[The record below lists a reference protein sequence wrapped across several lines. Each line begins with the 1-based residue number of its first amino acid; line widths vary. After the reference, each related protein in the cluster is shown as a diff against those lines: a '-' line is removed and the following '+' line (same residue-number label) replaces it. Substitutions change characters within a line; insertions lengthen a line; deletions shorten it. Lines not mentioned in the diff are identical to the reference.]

1 MPDFDYQTD
10 VLIVGTGGA
19 GLVGALV
26 VKEHGFEPL
35 VIEKTNVVGGTTAW
49 SGGGLWIP
57 NNPVSRRAGLQDSFE
72 AALRY
77 MDEVIG
83 DVGPASSPARRRA
96 FLEYG
101 PQMVEFLERLGFR
114 WRPSLGYPDY
124 YPEKPG
130 GSTFGRSIEG
140 AMFDG
145 RLLGPWL
152 SRLHRYPNL
161 PSVPLHTNEASKFAL
176 VLRTPSGA
184 ATVARVLWRLVSYRL
199 RGRIPLTLGAS
210 LVGQL
215 LMLCL
220 QRGIPI
226 WLESLLEDLLV
237 EEDRVVGA
245 VVRHQG
251 RTVRVRAR
259 GGVLLAA
266 GGFAHNREM
275 RERYHPHP
283 ITTDWTSA
291 APSDTGDA
299 IRAAQA
305 IGAAVDLLDDAWWG
319 PTAILP
325 NGRPLFI
332 LWERSFPFGI
342 IVDSSGQRFMNE
354 SASYVDC
361 GHWQYER
368 HRTVPAIPAW
378 LIIDSK
384 HRRFYPFGFVPP
396 IVTPRSMT
404 GPQFLVRA
412 QTLREL
418 AARCG
423 IDPDGLERTV
433 ERFNRMAIAGKDED
447 FHRGDSAYDRYYGD
461 PRVRPNPNLGPL
473 DRPPFYATAI
483 YPGDL
488 GTKGGLLTDEWA
500 RVLREDGRP
509 IPGLYAAGNTTASV
523 MGRTYPGPGS
533 TIGPACTFAYIGML
547 HAVRQLREAFA
558 RTEGEHPR
566 DGH

>member
-10 VLIVGTGGA
+10 VLVVGSGGA

-35 VIEKTNVVGGTTAW
+35 VIEKTAFVGGTTAW

-72 AALRY
+72 SALRY

-83 DVGPASSPARRRA
+83 DVGPASSPQRRRA
-96 FLEYG
+96 FLEFG

-114 WRPSLGYPDY
+114 WRAAVGYPDY

-130 GSTFGRSIEG
+130 GSTFGRAIEG
-140 AMFDG
+140 ALFDG
-145 RLLGPWL
+145 RELGPWL
-152 SRLHRYPNL
+152 PRLHRYPSV
-161 PSVPLHTNEASKFAL
+161 PSVPLHTNEAAKFAL
-176 VLRTPSGA
+176 ALRTLQGA
-184 ATVARVLWRLVSYRL
+184 ATAARVTWRLFSWRL
-199 RGRIPLTLGAS
+199 RGRVPLTLGAS

-215 LMLCL
+215 LRLCV
-220 QRGIPI
+220 QRSIPI
-226 WLESLLEDLLV
+226 WLESPLVELLV
-237 EEDRVVGA
+237 DDGAVVGA
-245 VVRHQG
+245 VVQHQG
-251 RTVRVRAR
+251 RRVRVRAR
-259 GGVLLAA
+259 GGVLLAS
-266 GGFAHNREM
+266 GGFAQNREM

-283 ITTDWTSA
+283 ITTEWTSA
-291 APSDTGDA
+291 PPSDTGDA

-305 IGAAVDLLDDAWWG
+305 IGAALALMDDAWWG
-319 PTAILP
+319 PTAIMP
-325 NGRPLFI
+325 NGRPLFV
-332 LWERSFPFGI
+332 LWERSFPFSI

-368 HRTVPAIPAW
+368 HRTIPAIPAW

-396 IVTPRSMT
+396 VITPRSMT
-404 GPQFLVRA
+404 SERFLVRA
-412 QTLREL
+412 ETVREL
-418 AARCG
+418 AHCCG
-423 IDPDGLERTV
+423 IDPDGLERTIG
-433 ERFNRMAIAGKDED
+433 RFNRMALVGRDED
-447 FHRGDSAYDRYYGD
+447 FHRCESACDRFYGD
-461 PRVRPNPNLGPL
+461 PRVRLNPNLGPL
-473 DRPPFYATAI
+473 DKPPFYATAI

-488 GTKGGLLTDEWA
+488 GTKGELLTDEWA
-500 RVLREDGRP
+500 RVLREDGQP
-509 IPGLYAAGNTTASV
+509 ILGLYAAGNTTASV

-547 HAVRQLREAFA
+547 HAVRQLSDALPTGR
-558 RTEGEHPR
+558 
-566 DGH
+566 

>member
-10 VLIVGTGGA
+10 VLVVGSGGA

-35 VIEKTNVVGGTTAW
+35 VIEKTAFVGGTTAW

-72 AALRY
+72 SALRY

-83 DVGPASSPARRRA
+83 DVGPASSPQRRRA
-96 FLEYG
+96 FLEFG

-114 WRPSLGYPDY
+114 WRAAVGYPDY

-130 GSTFGRSIEG
+130 GSTFGRAIEG
-140 AMFDG
+140 ALFDG
-145 RLLGPWL
+145 RELGPWL
-152 SRLHRYPNL
+152 PRLHRYPSV
-161 PSVPLHTNEASKFAL
+161 PSVPLHTNEAAKFAL
-176 VLRTPSGA
+176 ALRTLQGA
-184 ATVARVLWRLVSYRL
+184 ATAARVTWRLFSWRL
-199 RGRIPLTLGAS
+199 RGRVPLTLGAS

-215 LMLCL
+215 LRLCV
-220 QRGIPI
+220 QRSIPI
-226 WLESLLEDLLV
+226 WLESPLVELLV
-237 EEDRVVGA
+237 DDGAVVGA
-245 VVRHQG
+245 VVQHQG
-251 RTVRVRAR
+251 RRVRVRAR
-259 GGVLLAA
+259 GGVLLAS
-266 GGFAHNREM
+266 GGFAQNREM

-283 ITTDWTSA
+283 ITTEWTSA
-291 APSDTGDA
+291 PPSDTGDA

-305 IGAAVDLLDDAWWG
+305 IGAALALMDDAWWG
-319 PTAILP
+319 PTAIMP
-325 NGRPLFI
+325 NGRPLFV
-332 LWERSFPFGI
+332 LWERSFPFSI

-368 HRTVPAIPAW
+368 HRTIPAIPAW

-396 IVTPRSMT
+396 VITPRSMT
-404 GPQFLVRA
+404 SERFLVRA
-412 QTLREL
+412 ETVREL
-418 AARCG
+418 AHCCG
-423 IDPDGLERTV
+423 IDPDGLERTIG
-433 ERFNRMAIAGKDED
+433 RFNRMALVGRDED
-447 FHRGDSAYDRYYGD
+447 FHRCESACDRFYGD

-473 DRPPFYATAI
+473 DKPPFYATAI

-488 GTKGGLLTDEWA
+488 GTKGELLTDEWA
-500 RVLREDGRP
+500 RVLREDGQP
-509 IPGLYAAGNTTASV
+509 ILGLYAAGNTTASV

-547 HAVRQLREAFA
+547 HAVRQLSDALATGR
-558 RTEGEHPR
+558 
-566 DGH
+566 

>member
-1 MPDFDYQTD
+1 MSWSSA
-10 VLIVGTGGA
+10 VAG

-26 VKEHGFEPL
+26 MKEHGFEPL
-35 VIEKTNVVGGTTAW
+35 VIEKTAFVGGMTAW

-72 AALRY
+72 SALRY

-83 DVGPASSPARRRA
+83 DVGPGSSPQRRRA
-96 FLEYG
+96 FLEFG

-114 WRPSLGYPDY
+114 WRAPVGYPDY

-130 GSTFGRSIEG
+130 GSTFGRAIEG
-140 AMFDG
+140 ALFDG
-145 RLLGPWL
+145 RELGPWL
-152 SRLHRYPNL
+152 PRLHRYPSV
-161 PSVPLHTNEASKFAL
+161 PSVPLHTNEAAKFAL
-176 VLRTPSGA
+176 ALRTLQGA
-184 ATVARVLWRLVSYRL
+184 ATAARVTWRLFSWRL
-199 RGRIPLTLGAS
+199 RGRVPHTLGAS

-215 LMLCL
+215 LRLCV
-220 QRGIPI
+220 QRSIPI
-226 WLESLLEDLLV
+226 WLESPLVELLV
-237 EEDRVVGA
+237 DDGAVVGA
-245 VVRHQG
+245 VVQHQG
-251 RTVRVRAR
+251 RRVRVRAR
-259 GGVLLAA
+259 GGVLLAS
-266 GGFAHNREM
+266 GGFAQNREM

-283 ITTDWTSA
+283 ITTEWTSA
-291 APSDTGDA
+291 PPSDTGDA

-305 IGAAVDLLDDAWWG
+305 IGAALALMDDAWWG
-319 PTAILP
+319 PTAIMP
-325 NGRPLFI
+325 NGRPLFV
-332 LWERSFPFGI
+332 LWERSFPFSI

-368 HRTVPAIPAW
+368 HRTIPAIPAW

-396 IVTPRSMT
+396 MITPRSMT
-404 GPQFLVRA
+404 SERFLVRA
-412 QTLREL
+412 ETVREL
-418 AARCG
+418 AHRCG
-423 IDPDGLERTV
+423 IDPDGLERTI
-433 ERFNRMAIAGKDED
+433 ERFNRMALVGRDED
-447 FHRGDSAYDRYYGD
+447 FHRGESAYDWFYGD

-473 DRPPFYATAI
+473 DKPPFSATAI

-500 RVLREDGRP
+500 RVLREDGQP
-509 IPGLYAAGNTTASV
+509 ILGLYAAGNTTASV

-547 HAVRQLREAFA
+547 HAVRQLSDALATGR
-558 RTEGEHPR
+558 
-566 DGH
+566 